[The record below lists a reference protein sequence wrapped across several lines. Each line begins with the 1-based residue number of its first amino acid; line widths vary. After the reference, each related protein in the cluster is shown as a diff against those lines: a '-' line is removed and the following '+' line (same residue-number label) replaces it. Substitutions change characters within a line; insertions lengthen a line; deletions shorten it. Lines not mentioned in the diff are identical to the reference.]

1 MNMAIFLSILL
12 GTVIYFALYK
22 TLFDDDE
29 DFFVQL
35 KSLLAWFPITFLL
48 DYDFSD
54 ATWRM
59 WVWLPSGVVIGV
71 FLFAL
76 LC

>member
-1 MNMAIFLSILL
+1 MTIFLSILF
-12 GTVIYFALYK
+12 GIVVYFALYK
-22 TLFDDDE
+22 TLFDDEE

-35 KSLLAWFPITFLL
+35 KSLLAWFPITLLL

-54 ATWRM
+54 ATWRI
-59 WVWLPSGVVIGV
+59 WVWLPSGAVIGV

-76 LC
+76 LR